1 MIPGPPGTAFGYT
14 LAGRLEQE
22 GHPYLAAIQAG
33 SAGLDTF
40 GIDTSAVVAP
50 VITGSLQLM
59 KSAVVGA
66 ILKFGGDAFERLA
79 QVQFMAVT
87 GEEFGA
93 ALAGHAAEGAANTE
107 KEETA
112 AGRVMKSVR
121 QDEKAV
127 AGGGKKGTGGGGASR
142 AKEPLK
148 MEDFLES
155 PGFGQTLKNNSIRTS
170 QIIKG
175 DKVYKAVKN
184 IRNADGEVVIRKGDS
199 FYIDTAHDDH
209 LEVFSKFR
217 AERPVVN
224 LDGSINDKKTV
235 SAKGRRF

>member
-1 MIPGPPGTAFGYT
+1 M
-14 LAGRLEQE
+14 
-22 GHPYLAAIQAG
+22 
-33 SAGLDTF
+33 
-40 GIDTSAVVAP
+40 
-50 VITGSLQLM
+50 
-59 KSAVVGA
+59 VGA

-79 QVQFMAVT
+79 QAQFMAVT

-93 ALAGHAAEGAANTE
+93 ALTGHAAEGVANNAV

-112 AGRVMKSVR
+112 VGQVMKSVR

-127 AGGGKKGTGGGGASR
+127 VGGGKKGTGDGGASR
-142 AKEPLK
+142 AKEPFK

-170 QIIKG
+170 EIIKG
-175 DKVYKAVKN
+175 SKVYKAVKN
-184 IRNADGEVVIRKGDS
+184 IRNANGEVVIRKGDS

-217 AERPVVN
+217 EERPVVN